1 MKMGYNRNNTKLIY
15 QRFFKKKKML
25 LLFSFSCQFQ
35 NEQSIK
41 SYIEELFPDQV
52 QSITTIKQKF

>member
-15 QRFFKKKKML
+15 QRFFKKKML